1 MRAILCRLKPKNA
14 ENIEPL
20 ASHLGDQL
28 MFFANL
34 RNPSEKFSDGGSAQ
48 IVKLIKG
55 ILIVSIV
62 RVKQNRIE

>member
-1 MRAILCRLKPKNA
+1 
-14 ENIEPL
+14 
-20 ASHLGDQL
+20 